1 MKKGLLFIVICL
13 TELVYG
19 QSLTGTLVQKHLKG
33 LGNEKLYESE
43 LIPVLFSYV
52 YSDNKSRQELI
63 SEDLSAVEYKLEEHF
78 SRMVSV
84 EEEFVMPYYRVYYKD
99 FKENIYKV
107 NSKSTNAEIAIK
119 DKITQYNW
127 TLIDETKIINGYT
140 CFKAVTDGTRF
151 SFKQSITAWYTKEIQ
166 INDGPLDYTGLPGFI
181 MQVEI
186 GDLTQLTFEK
196 LNLIN
201 ENTEIFE
208 PQPTVKEITF
218 EEYNTSIHR

>member
-127 TLIDETKIINGYT
+127 TLIDETKMLNGYT
-140 CFKAVTDGTRF
+140 CFKAVTNGSRF
-151 SFKQSITAWYTKEIQ
+151 SFKQPITAWYTKEIQ

-186 GDLTQLTFEK
+186 GNLTQLTFEK

>member
-19 QSLTGTLVQKHLKG
+19 QILTGTLVQKHLKG

-43 LIPVLFSYV
+43 LIPVLFCYV
-52 YSDNKSRQELI
+52 YSANKSKQELI

-127 TLIDETKIINGYT
+127 TLINETKMLNGYT
-140 CFKAVTDGTRF
+140 CFKAVTNGTRF
-151 SFKQSITAWYTKEIQ
+151 SFKQPITAWYTKEIQ

-201 ENTEIFE
+201 ENTEIYE

>member
-1 MKKGLLFIVICL
+1 MKKGLLFIAIFL
-13 TELVYG
+13 TELLYG

-127 TLIDETKIINGYT
+127 TLIDETKMLNGYT

-151 SFKQSITAWYTKEIQ
+151 SFKQPITAWYTKEIK

-186 GDLTQLTFEK
+186 GNLTQLTFEK

-208 PQPTVKEITF
+208 PQQTVKEITF